1 MAGGG
6 LFVLGSCASSERSLL
21 VSLSSLCLSL
31 VSLCVSVSLRAS
43 LSLSL
48 SLCLSLSPSVS
59 ISLSTYC
66 VLVLPPTF
74 LKRTAS
80 GAHREKASSM
90 NSGCKTNH
98 CGAVCGVVG
107 GVFAV
112 RVLRLAEAY

>member
-1 MAGGG
+1 
-6 LFVLGSCASSERSLL
+6 
-21 VSLSSLCLSL
+21 
-31 VSLCVSVSLRAS
+31 
-43 LSLSL
+43 
-48 SLCLSLSPSVS
+48 
-59 ISLSTYC
+59 

-112 RVLRLAEAY
+112 RVLRLCRGLLIVGEAEAGGRPRSDGVGVMEYP